1 MILSGMNLDEYY
13 RSTPGL
19 REYYLTLP
27 GTVQAQ
33 ILQRDVPA
41 ATAGELQLL
50 AEHFAR
56 TP

>member
-33 ILQRDVPA
+33 ILQWDVPA